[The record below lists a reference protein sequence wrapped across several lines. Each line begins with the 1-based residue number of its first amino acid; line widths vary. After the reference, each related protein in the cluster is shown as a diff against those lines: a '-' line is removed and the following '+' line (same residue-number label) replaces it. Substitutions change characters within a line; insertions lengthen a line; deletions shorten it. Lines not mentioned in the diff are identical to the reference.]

1 MRPKGATPLNSSKFS
16 YLMIRCIAIDDEP
29 LALAQ
34 ISSYINKVPYLELVG
49 RCRDA
54 TEALKVLRQTQV
66 DLMFV
71 DINMPDLNGL
81 DFVRSLEEPPK
92 VIFTTAYSHYAVDG
106 YKVQAVDYLLKPF
119 GLSDLEAAAERAR
132 QRIESETS
140 AYGFV
145 PQPTSAIE
153 QDGYFYVKNDYRI
166 VRIVIDDIRYVE
178 SMGEYVRIFV
188 EGQDRPF
195 MPLLSMK
202 RIEEIL
208 PSDHF
213 MRVHRSYIVNLRRV
227 TDITRQRIIFG
238 EVQIPIGDS
247 YKQALLDHINARLL

>member
-1 MRPKGATPLNSSKFS
+1 ML
-16 YLMIRCIAIDDEP
+16 RCIAIDDEP

-34 ISSYINKVPYLELVG
+34 IASYINKVPYLELVG

-54 TEALKVLRQTQV
+54 QQALEILQQTQV

-81 DFVRSLEEPPK
+81 DFVRSLEFPPK
-92 VIFTTAYSHYAVDG
+92 VIFTTAYSDYAIDG

-119 GLSDLEAAAERAR
+119 GLKELEAAADRAR
-132 QRIESETS
+132 LRIESETA

-153 QDGYFYVKNDYRI
+153 QDGCFFVKNDYRI
-166 VRIVIDDIRYVE
+166 VRLRFDDIKYIE
-178 SMGEYVRIFV
+178 SMGEYVRFFV
-188 EGQDRPF
+188 EGSERPL

-202 RIEEIL
+202 RVEDVL
-208 PSDHF
+208 PSDRF
-213 MRVHRSYIVNLRRV
+213 MRVHRSFIVNLSRV
-227 TDITRQRIIFG
+227 TDISRQRIIFG
-238 EVQIPIGDS
+238 EVSIPIGDS
-247 YKQALLDHINARLL
+247 YKQAFLDYINARSL